1 MLSLRISVSDD
12 DALYYMARWLKEKR
26 KTMEEGLTIA
36 ARSTCKAFME
46 YTLPKEPTKM
56 SGRVATDIRRAYAS
70 PSRVF
75 LDIRKKDQ
83 GAADAFWYFQKIGK
97 YSTAQ
102 KIMAAD
108 SPSFSD
114 LKFQPFDGGAAHKA
128 ARGARGHVARSTKP
142 AFVTKGSDS
151 KLAKYIAGRQ
161 ARVGMAKAG
170 WVAAWRDLGRVR
182 DVPQWVR
189 RAEKATGGILG
200 SADKQFQGQ
209 DSKHIILH
217 NHVLHS
223 DDAFT
228 RQHRAMIEQ
237 LAANNLVTYFKIQLN
252 A

>member
-1 MLSLRISVSDD
+1 MFSLRIAVDD
-12 DALYYMARWLKEKR
+12 DELRNLMAQWMVKKR
-26 KTMEEGLTIA
+26 KTIIDGLITV
-36 ARSTCKAFME
+36 ARTTCKAFME
-46 YTLPKEPTKM
+46 YTLPSEPTKM
-56 SGRVATDIRRAYAS
+56 VGRVATEIRRAYAS

-102 KIMAAD
+102 KIMQAD
-108 SPSFSD
+108 SPSFSE

-128 ARGARGHVARSTKP
+128 ARGARGRVARSTQP
-142 AFVTKGSDS
+142 AFVTKGSGG
-151 KLAKYIAGRQ
+151 KLSKYIAGRQ

-189 RAEKATGGILG
+189 RAEKATGGTLG
-200 SADKQFQGQ
+200 SADKQFQGEA
-209 DSKHIILH
+209 SKHIILH
-217 NHVLHS
+217 NHILHS

-228 RQHRAMIEQ
+228 RHHRAMIEQ
-237 LAANNLVTYFKIQLN
+237 LAANNLVKYFLIQLSK
-252 A
+252 